1 MRKSTEKIGLTFE
14 NAALL
19 RAVVGAFAA
28 VEGRSMSTVIER
40 TTLNALL
47 PKNKIMRE
55 IAQYQLFG
63 EDGNVG
69 RALSAI
75 CERNSA
81 GLNWRANHDNL
92 LPIVE
97 FARSKSIF
105 CTPLLATGDKK
116 AVQFASTH
124 LVSQLESIVDYLR
137 DLAAGTEDASKAA
150 YYQREVQF
158 GEYQLSELK
167 NEPQCYHTMS
177 GYDLIVHNWADL
189 SWSQITYR
197 LLNDLVQLDSGWRS
211 EPEQQLELLQLMKDV
226 SAEWDTDN

>member
-1 MRKSTEKIGLTFE
+1 MRKTTEKIGLTFE
-14 NAALL
+14 NAPLL

-28 VEGRSMSTVIER
+28 VEGRSMSAVIER

-47 PKNKIMRE
+47 PQNKVMRE
-55 IAQYQLFG
+55 IAQYQLFEEG
-63 EDGNVG
+63 GNIG

-75 CERNSA
+75 FERNSA
-81 GLNWRANHDNL
+81 GLNWQANHDNL

-105 CTPLLATGDKK
+105 CTPLLATGDKT

-137 DLAAGTEDASKAA
+137 DLAEGTEDVSKAA
-150 YYQREVQF
+150 YYQREVKF
-158 GEYQLSELK
+158 GEYQLDELK
-167 NEPQCYHTMS
+167 NEAQCYHTMS
-177 GYDLIVHNWADL
+177 GYDLVVHNWADL

-197 LLNDLVQLDSGWRS
+197 FLADLVKLDAGWRS